1 MASSQ
6 ASGKRGWRIWVDSL
20 LSVWGS
26 NMTEIGGTGMPK
38 QPNSISTHTFVSWR
52 KIATCAERF
61 PVLGLALALL
71 LSFATAMMADIT
83 AATIS
88 GIVQDSSG
96 AVLPGAQV
104 VVTNTATGIRTNAL
118 TDSRGFY
125 SLPALPVGTYSVT
138 VTKAGFKSYVQS
150 GLLLKVND
158 SVRVDV
164 VLPIGS
170 IQEKVT
176 VAADSVRV
184 ETTSSQMGEV
194 INEQKIESVPLNGRS
209 YTDLLALQPGVSPVS
224 SGLSG
229 GMGGTFTST
238 GFAIQQVS
246 GELNPGNLSVNGMRE
261 AANGFL
267 LNGAPVQ
274 EAAFSG
280 TAAIPNLDSIE
291 EFRILTNNFD
301 AEYGNYA
308 GGQINV
314 VTKSGTNAWHGSA
327 FEFLR
332 NTALDATQYGTS
344 SQQLGPALF
353 RQNQFGG
360 TFGGPVKHSRLFFFS
375 DYQGTRLA
383 QGANSG
389 SVPVPSGAERG
400 GDFSALASQMTGS
413 VQGTNWASQL
423 SQTLGHPVS
432 VGEPYYTSG
441 CTSTAQCVFPGAKI
455 PTSAFSTPSKNLLP
469 YVPKPNGVDGSGV
482 PTYAS
487 ARIPNTLRDD
497 KGSGRLDA
505 DTRFGLISGYYF
517 FDDNTLFNPNAVEP
531 GFGTGSTGRVQV
543 IDLGD
548 TKTISSTSVNEA
560 RISYT
565 RLKEIVNQ
573 PFGGIGPNLLSQLGF
588 TGIVPSVPAFAGV
601 PQIGFNN
608 FGIGSGSS
616 PLPIIEN
623 TYAVLDNYTKIIGT
637 HTMKFGGQFRAI
649 QLQENNLGS
658 NGSYNFNGS
667 ETGIDFADF
676 LIGAPNGYSQGQGFP
691 SRGRSRYIGAYAQDS
706 WRARSDLTLN
716 YGLRWDVSRPWSEL
730 HNEIQTIIPGEQ
742 SQVFPGSP
750 RGWVFPGDPHV
761 PSTLAPTRWTNFAP
775 RVGLAYS
782 PSGHSGLDK
791 LTGGPGNFSL
801 RAGWGLFYTT
811 FEGATNFNEIGDA
824 PFGYY
829 YGSPAPPEFANP
841 FINRGTGQNY
851 GQRFPAVPPPFNV
864 SPQNPDTSINWLNLI
879 PIGSSPAFY
888 YRNVLPYA
896 EDYELAVDRQLP
908 SGMLLTVAYV
918 GTQGHHLL
926 SGEEANPGNPALCLQ
941 LKSQGCGPFQENNV
955 YTLNGQTLYGTRG
968 PLSGG
973 VNGTPYFTS
982 DAYFKT
988 IGISHYNSLQLTL
1001 RRSRG
1006 RFSFLAGYTYAKAMD
1021 DASGYGES
1029 VNVLNPNLEALSA
1042 FDVRNNFVFS
1052 QTFRLPFDMI
1062 SQNRAA
1068 KGWMISSITRF
1079 SSGQPVTLIETDDNS
1094 LLGTSGSGPIQ
1105 LPIDTPSFTPG
1116 PLNFTNPRSG
1126 KPYFNTALFSP
1137 EPLGQLGSAPRRF
1150 FHGPGINNWDIAI
1163 EKDTKITEAVNLQFR
1178 SEFFNAFNHAQFN
1191 QPDGKLNDGS
1201 NFGMVTSAGL
1211 PRVMQ
1216 FALKLQF

>member
-1 MASSQ
+1 MNQIIGIPFTAGINPRPSARPFVRHKSSL
-6 ASGKRGWRIWVDSL
+6 SSL
-20 LSVWGS
+20 DL
-26 NMTEIGGTGMPK
+26 
-38 QPNSISTHTFVSWR
+38 
-52 KIATCAERF
+52 RF
-61 PVLGLALALL
+61 LLALL
-71 LSFATAMMADIT
+71 GLVLMLTGIALADIT
-83 AATIS
+83 ASIS

-96 AVLPGAQV
+96 AVLPGTEV
-104 VVTNTATGIRTNAL
+104 VVTSSDTNIRTTVV
-118 TDSRGFY
+118 TDAKGFY
-125 SLPALPVGTYSVT
+125 SFPALPVGTYSVA
-138 VTKAGFKSYVQS
+138 VTKSGFKGYLQS

-164 VLPIGS
+164 VLSIGD

-176 VAADSVRV
+176 VAADTVRV

-229 GMGGTFTST
+229 GMGGQFTST

-274 EAAFSG
+274 ETAFSG

-308 GGQINV
+308 GGQVNV

-332 NTALDATQYGTS
+332 NTALDASQYVTS
-344 SQQLGPALF
+344 GPPPGQALF

-360 TFGGPVKHSRLFFFS
+360 TFGGPIKHSKLFFFS
-375 DYQGTRLA
+375 DYQGTRYA
-383 QGANSG
+383 QGANSN
-389 SVPVPSGAERG
+389 SAPVPSLAERG
-400 GDFSALASQMTGS
+400 GDFSALAGQMTGS
-413 VQGTNWASQL
+413 VQGSNWASQL
-423 SQTLGHPVS
+423 STTLGYGVS

-441 CTSTAQCVFPGAKI
+441 CTSSTQCVFPAAQI
-455 PTSAFSTPSKNLLP
+455 PTAAFTTPSNNLLP
-469 YVPKPNGVDGSGV
+469 YIPKPNGVNAVGQ
-482 PTYAS
+482 PTYS
-487 ARIPNTLRDD
+487 SVKIPNTLRDD

-505 DTRFGLISGYYF
+505 DTHMGLLSGYYF
-517 FDDNTLFNPNAVEP
+517 FDDNTLFNPNPVEP
-531 GFGTGSTGRVQV
+531 GFGNGSTGRVQV
-543 IDLGD
+543 IDLAD
-548 TKTISSTSVNEA
+548 TKTISSSSVNEA
-560 RISYT
+560 RLSYT

-573 PFGGIGPNLLSQLGF
+573 PFGGIGAGILTQLGF

-601 PQIGFNN
+601 PQIGFNT
-608 FGIGSGSS
+608 FGIGSGAS
-616 PLPIIEN
+616 PLPIAEN
-623 TYAVLDNYTKIIGT
+623 TYAILDNYTKIVGT
-637 HTMKFGGQFRAI
+637 HTFKFGGQFRYV

-658 NGSYNFNGS
+658 NGSFSFNGS

-676 LIGAPNGYSQGQGFP
+676 LIGAPNSYGQGQSYP
-691 SRGRSRYIGAYAQDS
+691 SRGRSRYIGAFAQDS

-742 SQVFPGSP
+742 SLVFPGSP
-750 RGWVFPGDPHV
+750 TGWLFPGDPHV
-761 PSTLAPTRWTNFAP
+761 PSTLAPTRWNNFAP

-782 PSGHSGLDK
+782 PSGHSSLDRI
-791 LTGGPGNFSL
+791 TGGPGNFSL

-851 GQRFPAVPPPFNV
+851 GQRFPAPPPPFNV
-864 SPQNPDTSINWLNLI
+864 SPSNPDTSVNWLNLI

-888 YRNVLPYA
+888 YQNVLPYA
-896 EDYELAVDRQLP
+896 EDYELAIDRQLP
-908 SGMLLTVAYV
+908 SGMLLTIAYV
-918 GTQGHHLL
+918 GTQGHKLL
-926 SGEEANPGNPALCLQ
+926 SGEEANPGNQALCLQ
-941 LKSQGCGPFQENNV
+941 LQSQGCAPFQESNV
-955 YTLNGQTLYGTRG
+955 YTVNGQTLYGTRE
-968 PLSGG
+968 PLNGG
-973 VNGTPYFTS
+973 TNGTPYFTS

-988 IGISHYNSLQLTL
+988 IGISNYNSLQLTL
-1001 RRSRG
+1001 RRARG
-1006 RFSFLAGYTYAKAMD
+1006 RFSFLAGYTYSKAMD
-1021 DASGYGES
+1021 NSSGYGES
-1029 VNVLNPNLEALSA
+1029 VDVLDPSRKALSA
-1042 FDVRNNFVFS
+1042 FNVTNNFVFS
-1052 QTFRLPFDMI
+1052 QTFRLPVDMI
-1062 SQNRAA
+1062 SHNRAA
-1068 KGWMISSITRF
+1068 AGWMVSSITRF
-1079 SSGQPVTLIETDDNS
+1079 TTGEPVTLLETDDNS

-1105 LPIDTPSFTPG
+1105 LPIDTPDFTPG

-1126 KPYFNTALFSP
+1126 QPYFNTSLFTP
-1137 EPLGQLGSAPRRF
+1137 EPLGQLGTAPRRF

-1163 EKDTKITEAVNLQFR
+1163 EKDTKITETVNLQFR
-1178 SEFFNAFNHAQFN
+1178 SEFFNAFNHTQFG
-1191 QPDGKLNDGS
+1191 QPDGKINDGPS
-1201 NFGMVTSAGL
+1201 FGVVGSAGL
-1211 PRVMQ
+1211 PRIMQ